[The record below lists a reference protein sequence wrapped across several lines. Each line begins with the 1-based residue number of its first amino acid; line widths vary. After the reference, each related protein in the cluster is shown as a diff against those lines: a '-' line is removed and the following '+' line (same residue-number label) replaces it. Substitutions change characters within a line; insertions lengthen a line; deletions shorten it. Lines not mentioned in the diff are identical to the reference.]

1 MDEEEVVVEETSTDV
16 PVEEEALPEVV
27 EEVDPLVEA
36 LQRAEAAEK
45 EISYRD
51 AEIQNVR
58 KRLMSEKAV
67 AIQYGGMGIARK
79 MLTVLGDIDRA
90 LAVNEDE
97 GLTLI
102 RTKMWSELTSDGVS
116 KIETKGGKFDPTKME
131 AITTLP
137 PSDDYPANTV
147 IDELEAGYMYK
158 DRVLT
163 PARVVVASEQLLLLI
178 TELRS
183 SKPNP
188 LRVFHV
194 WDGLQS
200 SALGH

>member
-1 MDEEEVVVEETSTDV
+1 MPNYGAMGIGTQAIYWIREIEKRLVVGDIMDEEEVVVDDTSTDA
-16 PVEEEALPEVV
+16 PTEEEIVEEIV
-27 EEVDPLVEA
+27 EEIDPLTEA

-58 KRLMSEKAV
+58 KRLMSEKAI
-67 AIQYGGMGIARK
+67 AIQYGGMGMARK
-79 MLTVLGDIDRA
+79 MLTVLADIDRA

-102 RTKMWSELTSDGVS
+102 RTKMWSELSSDGVS

-137 PSDDYPANTV
+137 PSEDFPANTV
-147 IDELEAGYMYK
+147 IDELESGYMYK
-158 DRVLT
+158 DRVLI
-163 PARVVVASEQLLLLI
+163 PARVVVASEQ
-178 TELRS
+178 
-183 SKPNP
+183 
-188 LRVFHV
+188 
-194 WDGLQS
+194 
-200 SALGH
+200 

>member
-1 MDEEEVVVEETSTDV
+1 MPNYGAMEIGTQAIYWIREIEKRLVVGDIMDEEEVVVDDTST
-16 PVEEEALPEVV
+16 EAPIDEEVV
-27 EEVDPLVEA
+27 EEVVEEIDPLTEA

-58 KRLMSEKAV
+58 KRLMSEKAI
-67 AIQYGGMGIARK
+67 AIQYGGMGMARK
-79 MLTVLGDIDRA
+79 MLTVLADIDRA

-102 RTKMWSELTSDGVS
+102 RTKMWSELSSDGVS

-137 PSDDYPANTV
+137 PSEDFPANTV
-147 IDELEAGYMYK
+147 IDELESGYMYK
-158 DRVLT
+158 DRVLI
-163 PARVVVASEQLLLLI
+163 PARVVVASEQ
-178 TELRS
+178 
-183 SKPNP
+183 
-188 LRVFHV
+188 
-194 WDGLQS
+194 
-200 SALGH
+200 

>member
-16 PVEEEALPEVV
+16 PVEEEALPEVG
-27 EEVDPLVEA
+27 EEGDPLVEA

-163 PARVVVASEQLLLLI
+163 PARVVVASEQ
-178 TELRS
+178 
-183 SKPNP
+183 
-188 LRVFHV
+188 
-194 WDGLQS
+194 
-200 SALGH
+200 